1 MMIMIKR
8 GVGGGLV
15 PVPFLRI
22 RLDIQLTIVSCLSK
36 KTGLH

>member
-1 MMIMIKR
+1 MIKS
-8 GVGGGLV
+8 GVGRGLV

-22 RLDIQLTIVSCLSK
+22 WPDIQLTIVSCLSK